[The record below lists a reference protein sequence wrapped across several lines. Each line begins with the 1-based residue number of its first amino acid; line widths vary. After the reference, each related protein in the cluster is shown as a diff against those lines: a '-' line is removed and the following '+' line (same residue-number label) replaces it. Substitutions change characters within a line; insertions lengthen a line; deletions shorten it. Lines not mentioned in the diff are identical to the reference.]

1 MALVPG
7 LVPNIRLD
15 QDQPDLPLGE
25 GQETVI
31 VMDADEDA
39 DQPEM
44 DIDGNV
50 LRIDHG
56 DGSISVSLDGRPI
69 ESSKRKKTEG
79 WHENLAEEMD
89 ENALSEIA
97 HRLIKGIEE
106 DIDSRKE
113 WIEDRAQGLRL
124 LGLKIEIP
132 GQQGTAD
139 GAPVEGMSRIRH
151 PLLLESVL
159 RFQANA
165 RAELLPTD
173 GPVKV
178 RVDSNQDGPEM
189 DQQAEYLERDFNHYL
204 TAVAKEYYPDT
215 DKMLFMLGFG
225 GSAFKK
231 VYYCPL
237 RNRPVSETVDADDLI
252 VNNEATDLSN
262 ARRITHR
269 ISMRPSV
276 VKRMQIIGAYRDVDL
291 GQTKQKELDAV
302 QKEKNAIQGLQD
314 DINVAEDRDREI
326 YECYCELDIP
336 GYEHQIDGEPS
347 GLEVP
352 YRVTIDVSSKQILN
366 IVRNYDEED
375 QQLPEANTH
384 FVKYD
389 FVPGLKF
396 YGMGL
401 LHILGNTTNGLTAVW
416 RELLDAGMYSN
427 FPGFLYAKT
436 SGRQNSNIFRVPP
449 GGGAQIDT
457 AGMPIQQAVM
467 PLPYKEPS
475 GALAAFAETISQYG
489 QRLGGTA
496 EMQVGEGKAE
506 APVGTMLAMIE
517 QAQKLLNSVHKR
529 MHAAQADEFQLLA
542 QCFREHPESFWQRNK
557 RPANKWSEKTF
568 LDALDNYEL
577 VPQADPNTA
586 SHIQRVMKVTALVQM
601 AQTAPT
607 LYNLEAV
614 NREALLTLGWNNA
627 NSLLRDQVNNPQS
640 PDPQAQAAQMAGQAA
655 MITAQSKMMEAQIKV
670 AETQKKMGG
679 GQGLS
684 PEEQV
689 KMAEIQQKNIDAQ
702 LDATNRKRD
711 RESRERIAA
720 VKLAEEMAANPAGLG
735 IVRQIL
741 DPGMI
746 QRLEGNEQPMTPT
759 PGGVIQ

>member
-31 VMDADEDA
+31 VMDADDDA

-69 ESSKRKKTEG
+69 ESSKKKKTEG

-237 RNRPVSETVDADDLI
+237 RNRPVSETVYADDLI

-336 GYEHQIDGEPS
+336 GYEHEIDGEPS

-375 QQLPEANTH
+375 QELPEANTH

-449 GGGAQIDT
+449 GGGAQIYGGHAHPT
-457 AGMPIQQAVM
+457 SSHAI
-467 PLPYKEPS
+467 
-475 GALAAFAETISQYG
+475 AL
-489 QRLGGTA
+489 
-496 EMQVGEGKAE
+496 
-506 APVGTMLAMIE
+506 
-517 QAQKLLNSVHKR
+517 
-529 MHAAQADEFQLLA
+529 
-542 QCFREHPESFWQRNK
+542 
-557 RPANKWSEKTF
+557 
-568 LDALDNYEL
+568 
-577 VPQADPNTA
+577 
-586 SHIQRVMKVTALVQM
+586 
-601 AQTAPT
+601 
-607 LYNLEAV
+607 
-614 NREALLTLGWNNA
+614 
-627 NSLLRDQVNNPQS
+627 
-640 PDPQAQAAQMAGQAA
+640 
-655 MITAQSKMMEAQIKV
+655 
-670 AETQKKMGG
+670 
-679 GQGLS
+679 
-684 PEEQV
+684 
-689 KMAEIQQKNIDAQ
+689 
-702 LDATNRKRD
+702 
-711 RESRERIAA
+711 
-720 VKLAEEMAANPAGLG
+720 
-735 IVRQIL
+735 
-741 DPGMI
+741 
-746 QRLEGNEQPMTPT
+746 
-759 PGGVIQ
+759 

>member
-1 MALVPG
+1 MALTPG

-15 QDQPDLPLGE
+15 QEQPDLPLGE
-25 GQETVI
+25 GQDTIV
-31 VMDADEDA
+31 VMDADPNA

-69 ESSKRKKTEG
+69 ESSKKKKSEG
-79 WHENLAEEMD
+79 WYENLAEEMD
-89 ENALSEIA
+89 EGVLSGIA
-97 HRLIKGIEE
+97 HQLIKGIEE

-165 RAELLPTD
+165 RSELLPTD

-178 RVDSNQDGPEM
+178 RVDSNQGSPDL
-189 DQQAEYLERDFNHYL
+189 DLQAEYLEKDFNHYL
-204 TAVAKEYYPDT
+204 TATAKEYYPDT

-291 GQTKQKELDAV
+291 GQAKQKELDAV
-302 QKEKNAIQGLQD
+302 QREKNAIQGTQD

-326 YECYCELDIP
+326 YECYCELDIE
-336 GYEHQIDGEPS
+336 GYEHEIDGEPS

-352 YRVTIDVSSKQILN
+352 YRVTIDVSSKQVLN

-375 QQLPEANTH
+375 QELPEAHTH

-401 LHILGNTTNGLTAVW
+401 LQILGNTTNALTAVW
-416 RELLDAGMYSN
+416 RELLDAGMYAN

-457 AGMPIQQAVM
+457 AGMAIQQAVM

-475 GALAAFAETISQYG
+475 GALAAFAQTISEYG
-489 QRLGGTA
+489 QRVGGTS
-496 EMQVGEGKAE
+496 ELQVGEGKAD
-506 APVGTMLAMIE
+506 APVGTTLAIIE
-517 QAQKLLNSVHKR
+517 QAQKVLNSVHKR
-529 MHAAQADEFQLLA
+529 LHAAQADEFQLLA
-542 QCFREHPESFWQRNK
+542 QCFREHPNSFWQRNK
-557 RPANKWSEKTF
+557 RPAKQWDEQTF
-568 LDALDNYEL
+568 LNALDNYEL

-586 SHIQRVMKVTALVQM
+586 SHIQRVMKVTALIQL
-601 AQTAPT
+601 AQQAPD
-607 LYNLEAV
+607 LYNLDAV
-614 NREALLTLGWNNA
+614 NREALLTLGWSNA
-627 NSLLRDQVNNPQS
+627 ISLLRDTTNNPPQ

-655 MITAQSKMMEAQIKV
+655 MITAQSKMIEAQTKV
-670 AETQKKMGG
+670 AETQSKLGG

-684 PEEQV
+684 PEDQV

-720 VKLAEEMAANPAGLG
+720 VKLAEDLAANPAGLG
-735 IVRQIL
+735 IVKQIL

-746 QRLEGNEQPMTPT
+746 QRLEGNEVPMTPT